1 MGKQLNEICAAL
13 LAIAVATP
21 ALAHSGHMHE
31 AASGACSGPELKCA
45 TTVSAAIDIDHLLWI
60 VWSAGGRV
68 SIAKSADLGKSFSAA
83 VTLPAPDLTL
93 DNGPD
98 ARPKIAIGPDHRL
111 LVTFASRDDQYNG
124 HAFIAQSTDGG
135 KTFTQPK
142 PIAPDSPSQRFET
155 AAIDTDGHAFV
166 AWIDKRNAATA
177 KEAGKTYAGAALAF
191 AWDAG
196 ATGTLAE
203 GTIAQDNTCECCR
216 IAVAF
221 AKPGKPAI
229 LFRNIFPG
237 GIRDHGVMT
246 FASPT
251 EPGPVERVSLDDAQ
265 IDACP
270 HHGPSLSIGPDG
282 TYHATWLAVGSK
294 LKGLYYARSGDGGKT
309 FSTPMPL
316 GDGKRQF
323 SRPYVLAVGNAV
335 YLACK
340 TFDGERTT
348 IEVMSSTDQGK
359 TWSKP
364 WVAAEAVD
372 ESDHPLLVADGA
384 RVYLS
389 WFTRR
394 DGYRLLPVA
403 PQS

>member
-1 MGKQLNEICAAL
+1 MSKLHNGLCAAL
-13 LAIAVATP
+13 FATTLVTP

-45 TTVSAAIDIDHLLWI
+45 TTVSATFGSDHVLWI
-60 VWSAGGRV
+60 AWSAGGRV

-83 VTLPAPDLTL
+83 VTLPPTALAL

-111 LVTFASRDDQYNG
+111 VVTFASRDEKYNG
-124 HAFIAQSTDGG
+124 HAFIAESTDGG
-135 KTFTQPK
+135 KTFSQPN
-142 PIAPDSPSQRFET
+142 PIAPHSPSQRFET
-155 AAIDTDGHAFV
+155 AAIDADGHAFV
-166 AWIDKRNAATA
+166 AWIDKRNAAVA

-191 AWDAG
+191 AWDSG
-196 ATGTLAE
+196 ATGTLTE
-203 GTIAQDNTCECCR
+203 GKIAQDNMCECCR

-221 AKPGKPAI
+221 AAPGRPAV

-251 EPGPVERVSLDDAQ
+251 EPGPVERVSVDDAA

-270 HHGPSLSIGPDG
+270 HQGPSLSIGPDG
-282 TYHATWLAVGSK
+282 TYHATWLALGSK
-294 LKGLYYARSGDGGKT
+294 LKGLYYARSTDGGKS

-316 GDGKRQF
+316 GDGKRQV
-323 SRPYVLAVGNAV
+323 SRPYVLSVGNAV
-335 YLACK
+335 YLAYK
-340 TFDGERTT
+340 AFDGERTT
-348 IEVMSSTDQGK
+348 IEVMNSSDQGK
-359 TWSKP
+359 TWGKP
-364 WVAAEAVD
+364 WAAAGTND
-372 ESDHPLLVADGA
+372 ESDHPQLVADEA
-384 RVYLS
+384 RAYLS

-394 DGYRLLPVA
+394 DGYRMLPLA
-403 PQS
+403 PRS